1 MQQIYLCS
9 VRDSER
15 AQHGLQQVNSQSASE
30 LGDSRAILR
39 DATVF
44 AEAGQGGSVKGGVG
58 KLGLSVHWQ
67 HKGLAETEKR

>member
-39 DATVF
+39 M
-44 AEAGQGGSVKGGVG
+44 
-58 KLGLSVHWQ
+58 L
-67 HKGLAETEKR
+67 LADT